1 VAHYRCG
8 QQITHIFDKQIGVN
22 MNIPAFPAM
31 HYDLADNEH
40 GLTMRDYFAAK
51 AMQGFAAMSDVDGFP
66 SVKEMAK
73 MSYKWADAMLKAR
86 GE

>member
-1 VAHYRCG
+1 VAHYGCG
-8 QQITHIFDKQIGVN
+8 QQKTHIFDKQIGVN

-51 AMQGFAAMSDVDGFP
+51 AMQAIITNHKLEDCDDFVIAAN
-66 SVKEMAK
+66 A
-73 MSYKWADAMLKAR
+73 YQLADFMLKAR